1 MADSG
6 NNFVSLA
13 VYNRMPVYLKALLAL
28 KRDGKKFVS
37 SVILA
42 DYVRENPSLVKKDLS
57 YAITSVGKP
66 KVGYDIDSLIL
77 DVENFLGYNNVKD
90 AVLVGVGKLGQA
102 LMGYHGFDKYGLNI
116 VAGFDIDDNVIGKVF
131 NDKKVFPTGSLAG
144 LVSKLNIKIGI
155 LTTPQD
161 HAQPMADLLVQSGIR
176 AIWNFTP
183 VHLALP
189 DSVAVKNEDMASSL
203 AILSKQLKEILFKES
218 N

>member
-77 DVENFLGYNNVKD
+77 DVENFLGYN
-90 AVLVGVGKLGQA
+90 
-102 LMGYHGFDKYGLNI
+102 
-116 VAGFDIDDNVIGKVF
+116 
-131 NDKKVFPTGSLAG
+131 
-144 LVSKLNIKIGI
+144 
-155 LTTPQD
+155 
-161 HAQPMADLLVQSGIR
+161 
-176 AIWNFTP
+176 
-183 VHLALP
+183 
-189 DSVAVKNEDMASSL
+189 
-203 AILSKQLKEILFKES
+203 KQK
-218 N
+218 

>member
-77 DVENFLGYNNVKD
+77 DVENCAHDVVIVCLFVVKQFLVLAIHEYLVEF
-90 AVLVGVGKLGQA
+90 VLVKCPYIA
-102 LMGYHGFDKYGLNI
+102 L
-116 VAGFDIDDNVIGKVF
+116 
-131 NDKKVFPTGSLAG
+131 
-144 LVSKLNIKIGI
+144 
-155 LTTPQD
+155 
-161 HAQPMADLLVQSGIR
+161 
-176 AIWNFTP
+176 
-183 VHLALP
+183 
-189 DSVAVKNEDMASSL
+189 VK
-203 AILSKQLKEILFKES
+203 LFKR
-218 N
+218 NFL

>member
-131 NDKKVFPTGSLAG
+131 NGKKVFPTDSLAG